1 MNTSTVVEI
10 HHLKK
15 TYREG
20 WIWGKSYQALRGV
33 DLNVRR
39 GEVFGLLGPNGAGKT
54 TLIKILLGIL
64 HPTAGSA
71 TVLGQPAGSKVARSK
86 IGYLPEN
93 VMFPRHHTGIGAL
106 YFYARLNN
114 VPEADIRRKCP
125 DLLKLVGL
133 AGRETEP
140 VRKYSKGM
148 RQRLG
153 LAQAMMHDPDIMI
166 MDEPTDGLD
175 PLGRSQIRMV
185 IEELRNRGKTI
196 FLNSHILQ
204 EVEMVCDRVAILA
217 KGLLRGVG
225 TTRELT
231 AQFHQAMQ
239 VSLELIGDSKRILQE
254 IETLGLKTSSQELS
268 PNTAANGAPAF
279 QVAVDV
285 PNQASVDALI
295 DRLRAAEVSFVSIR
309 PRQLSLEDVFMRV
322 VESASNP
329 ENANVLKAG
338 DGV

>member
-10 HHLKK
+10 HQLKK

-64 HPTAGSA
+64 HPTGGSA

-125 DLLKLVGL
+125 DLLQLVGL
-133 AGRETEP
+133 AGRESEP

-239 VSLELIGDSKRILQE
+239 VSLEMIGDSQRILQV
-254 IETLGLKTSSQELS
+254 IGQLGLTASSHDFSAES
-268 PNTAANGAPAF
+268 PNSQAPTF

-285 PNQASVDALI
+285 PNQSSVDALV
-295 DRLRAAEVSFVSIR
+295 DKLREAAVSIVSIR

-322 VESASNP
+322 VESASIQ
-329 ENANVLKAG
+329 EDAKEVKAG